1 MFTTTLWRLT
11 SHDPLHNLAFE
22 RYLFSSLGK
31 KEAAVV
37 IWRNSHA
44 VMVGRAQNP
53 WYEANTEFLH
63 SHHIPLFRRISGGGT
78 VYHDLGNLNF
88 TFMASKPYF
97 SRDLPIII
105 ARDALRSLGCDVYA
119 DPRRSL
125 FLRHNGSAY
134 KITGSAIR
142 ETLTHGLLHGTVLVH
157 ADLAVL
163 NEALR
168 AHDPHVHVNGIPS
181 VPSPVTNLPEVT
193 IDAVQ
198 ATVHEH
204 FAAHMKR
211 EGVVM
216 YRTAH
221 ADDYAHQLRPHL
233 DTQRSWEW
241 NYGRTPHFS
250 YRDGTVSAEICHG
263 IITDSSVASIVGKR
277 YSPRL
282 MAGPLAPDKRA
293 SHKATSTAGLDRAP
307 PTRRPR
313 Y

>member
-22 RYLFSSLGK
+22 RYLFDSLGQ
-31 KEAAVV
+31 KEAAVLM
-37 IWRNSHA
+37 WRNIPA
-44 VMVGRAQNP
+44 VMIGRAQNP

-63 SHHIPLFRRISGGGT
+63 SHHIPLFPLFRRISGGGT

-97 SRDLPIII
+97 SRDLPITIV
-105 ARDALRSLGCDVYA
+105 RDALQSLGCDVYA
-119 DPRRSL
+119 DPRRSI
-125 FLRHNGSAY
+125 FLQSNGSAF

-142 ETLTHGLLHGTVLVH
+142 ETLTHGLLHGTILVD
-157 ADLAVL
+157 ADLAML
-163 NEALR
+163 HEALR

-181 VPSPVTNLPEVT
+181 VPSPVTNLPNVA

-198 ATVHEH
+198 TTVHEH

-221 ADDYAHQLRPHL
+221 ADDYAYQLRPHL

-250 YRDGTVSAEICHG
+250 YRNGAISADIRHG
-263 IITDSSVASIVGKR
+263 IITDSSATKR

-282 MAGPLAPDKRA
+282 MAGP
-293 SHKATSTAGLDRAP
+293 S
-307 PTRRPR
+307 
-313 Y
+313 

>member
-22 RYLFSSLGK
+22 RYLFDSLGQ
-31 KEAAVV
+31 KEAAVL
-37 IWRNSHA
+37 IWRNSPA
-44 VMVGRAQNP
+44 AMIGRAQNP
-53 WYEANTEFLH
+53 WYEANTEFLCR
-63 SHHIPLFRRISGGGT
+63 HHIPLFRRISGGGT

-97 SRDLPIII
+97 SRDLPITI
-105 ARDALRSLGCDVYA
+105 ARDALQSLGFNVYA

-125 FLRHNGSAY
+125 FLQQGDSAF

-142 ETLTHGLLHGTVLVH
+142 ETLTHGLLHGTILVD
-157 ADLAVL
+157 ADLAML
-163 NEALR
+163 HEALR

-181 VPSPVTNLPEVT
+181 VPSPVTNLPNVT
-193 IDAVQ
+193 IDAVET
-198 ATVHEH
+198 TVHEH

-221 ADDYAHQLRPHL
+221 ADDYAQQLRPHL
-233 DTQRSWEW
+233 HTQRSWEW

-250 YRDGTVSAEICHG
+250 YRDGTVSADIRYG
-263 IITDSSVASIVGKR
+263 IITDSSVTSIVGKR
-277 YSPRL
+277 YPPRL
-282 MAGPLAPDKRA
+282 MAD
-293 SHKATSTAGLDRAP
+293 
-307 PTRRPR
+307 PR
-313 Y
+313 

>member
-22 RYLFSSLGK
+22 RYLFDSLGQ
-31 KEAAVV
+31 KEAAVLM
-37 IWRNSHA
+37 WRNSPA
-44 VMVGRAQNP
+44 VMIGRAQNP

-97 SRDLPIII
+97 SRDLPITIV
-105 ARDALRSLGCDVYA
+105 RDALQSLGCDVYA

-125 FLRHNGSAY
+125 FLQQGDSAF

-142 ETLTHGLLHGTVLVH
+142 ETLAHGLLHGTILVD
-157 ADLAVL
+157 ADLAML
-163 NEALR
+163 HETLR

-181 VPSPVTNLPEVT
+181 VPSFVTNLPNVA

-198 ATVHEH
+198 ATVHKH

-221 ADDYAHQLRPHL
+221 ADDYADQLRPHL
-233 DTQRSWEW
+233 HTQRSWEW
-241 NYGRTPHFS
+241 NYGRTPHFR
-250 YRDGTVSAEICHG
+250 YRDDTFSADVRHG

-277 YSPRL
+277 YTPRL
-282 MAGPLAPDKRA
+282 MADP
-293 SHKATSTAGLDRAP
+293 
-307 PTRRPR
+307 RR
-313 Y
+313 

>member
-1 MFTTTLWRLT
+1 MFTTTLWRLA
-11 SHDPLHNLAFE
+11 SNDPLYNLAFE
-22 RYLFSSLGK
+22 RYVFGSLGQ
-31 KEAAVV
+31 KEAAVLM
-37 IWRNSHA
+37 WRNGPS
-44 VMVGRAQNP
+44 VMIGRAQNP
-53 WYEANTEFLH
+53 WYEANIEFLR

-97 SRDLPIII
+97 SRDLPITIV
-105 ARDALRSLGCDVYA
+105 RDALQSLGYNVYT

-125 FLRHNGSAY
+125 FLQHNGSAF

-142 ETLTHGLLHGTVLVH
+142 ETLTHGLLHGTILVD
-157 ADLAVL
+157 ADLAIL
-163 NEALR
+163 HEALR

-181 VPSPVTNLPEVT
+181 VPSPVTNLPDVS

-198 ATVHEH
+198 ATVQNH
-204 FAAHMKR
+204 FAAHMR
-211 EGVVM
+211 CEGVIM

-233 DTQRSWEW
+233 RAQRSWEW

-250 YRDGTVSAEICHG
+250 YHNGAISADIRHG
-263 IITDSSVASIVGKR
+263 IITDSSVANIVGKR

-282 MAGPLAPDKRA
+282 MAGPR
-293 SHKATSTAGLDRAP
+293 
-307 PTRRPR
+307 
-313 Y
+313 

>member
-1 MFTTTLWRLT
+1 M
-11 SHDPLHNLAFE
+11 
-22 RYLFSSLGK
+22 
-31 KEAAVV
+31 
-37 IWRNSHA
+37 
-44 VMVGRAQNP
+44 
-53 WYEANTEFLH
+53 
-63 SHHIPLFRRISGGGT
+63 
-78 VYHDLGNLNF
+78 
-88 TFMASKPYF
+88 
-97 SRDLPIII
+97 I

-181 VPSPVTNLPEVT
+181 VPSPVTNLPKVT

-221 ADDYAHQLRPHL
+221 ADDYAHQLRPRL

-241 NYGRTPHFS
+241 NYSRTPHFS
-250 YRDGTVSAEICHG
+250 YRDGTVSAEIRHG
-263 IITDSSVASIVGKR
+263 IITDSSVASIVGKQ

-282 MAGPLAPDKRA
+282 MAGPLAPDKRPA
-293 SHKATSTAGLDRAP
+293 IKRRLQQDSIGLRQHVGQGTEEFRTRTAVDSLVVNSQVQGQLDYFLNL
-307 PTRRPR
+307 TLTV
-313 Y
+313 